1 MTQEHVN
8 SEQSW
13 LFRFVKGMFVGSGF
27 IIPGVSGGALAA
39 IFGIYEPLISFL
51 ANPFHKLK
59 ENIQFFLP
67 VGIGALASIALLSWG
82 VSFLLGNYET
92 IIRWFFV
99 GAVLGTLPALWKEAG
114 EEGRSNRDLIIMV
127 ISFFLGIIILFF
139 GASLFDGQ
147 VPANFWSWILSGALI
162 ALGVLIPGLSPSNF
176 ILYMGL
182 YQDMADGFK
191 TMDLSVIIPIGI
203 GGLLTILGLAKLIEW
218 VFQRYYPQFFHFI
231 FGIVVASTLM
241 IVPVQAANYAGF
253 TIVQYGLCAL
263 MLAVGIGLGWYMAQL
278 EEKYK

>member
-1 MTQEHVN
+1 MTQEN
-8 SEQSW
+8 INTEQSW

-51 ANPFHKLK
+51 ANPFRKLK
-59 ENIQFFLP
+59 DNIKFFLP

-92 IIRWFFV
+92 IVRWFFV

-127 ISFFLGIIILFF
+127 MSFALGIIILFF

-191 TMDLSVIIPIGI
+191 TMDLSVIIPIAI

-218 VFQRYYPQFFHFI
+218 IFQRYYAQFFHFV

-241 IVPVQAANYAGF
+241 IIPAQAANYAGF
-253 TIVQYGLCAL
+253 TLVQYGLCAL